1 MHKKTK
7 AYKAIAE
14 FGKQVRERRLELGL
28 TQEKLA
34 FESGLHRNYV
44 GSVERGERN
53 ISLANIIFL
62 AKALKC
68 SPSDLLK

>member
-1 MHKKTK
+1 MHKQTK

-14 FGKQVRERRLELGL
+14 FGRQVRERRLELGL

-53 ISLANIIFL
+53 
-62 AKALKC
+62 KE
-68 SPSDLLK
+68 